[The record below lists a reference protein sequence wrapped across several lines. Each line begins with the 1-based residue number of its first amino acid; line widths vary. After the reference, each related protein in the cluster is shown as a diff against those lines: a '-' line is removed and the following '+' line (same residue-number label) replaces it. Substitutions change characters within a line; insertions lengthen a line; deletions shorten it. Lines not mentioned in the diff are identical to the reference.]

1 MQNKHLITSKSEDN
15 KYTNSFKKVYAGHWC
30 VKKKIR
36 LIDHIYDWNLNNNF
50 KKNYKYLDKIIN
62 NYINILSKR
71 LNYLHNKNESSKYWE
86 ILLYPWLTYY
96 IPAQF
101 YRWKTITDILK
112 KNKKLHII
120 KSKIKNYEPVVDSME
135 FHESITNSDYL
146 NNIFFQG

>member
-1 MQNKHLITSKSEDN
+1 M
-15 KYTNSFKKVYAGHWC
+15 C
-30 VKKKIR
+30 KKKTR

-50 KKNYKYLDKIIN
+50 KNYKYLDKTIN

-101 YRWKTITDILK
+101 YRWKTINDILK
-112 KNKKLHII
+112 KIKFHII
-120 KSKIKNYEPVVDSME
+120 KSK
-135 FHESITNSDYL
+135 
-146 NNIFFQG
+146 